1 MQETV
6 SLVFDGFQIEIKINT
21 RLRKEN
27 CVLISHIV
35 MLLVVADIQTVV
47 SFFQQLGVI
56 VKIIFLKGKTI
67 LKHVVAFVE
76 DGSAAGKNWSFLPSL
91 FQAIIFFSFI
101 SSLL

>member
-1 MQETV
+1 MKLKFQQKIREPLPNYKIIYVFFLRCNIALQETV

-47 SFFQQLGVI
+47 SFLS
-56 VKIIFLKGKTI
+56 TI
-67 LKHVVAFVE
+67 
-76 DGSAAGKNWSFLPSL
+76 KNN
-91 FQAIIFFSFI
+91 ITK
-101 SSLL
+101 